1 MSGRTARRRVTMAE
15 VARAAGVSVMTV
27 SYAYGQPGRV
37 SDEARARVRE
47 AAERLGYPGP
57 HPGARSLR
65 RGHTGTLG
73 VVLGEHLTYA
83 FDDPQATRFLSGV
96 AQVCADHGMA
106 LTLVPVTGAPS
117 DVDRVTEAAVDAF
130 VVWTTADDDPVI
142 DAIAATGLPAVI
154 HGGPHRDGLFFVAAD
169 DRAAAAAVG
178 REVFAGARRPGVLS
192 FPLDRDRI
200 SQVAFGTAGP
210 GPLPDLGRTPT
221 PDRGRVP
228 ATAPSAP
235 VPASVPA
242 ALDPNAEPPGT
253 TPASAS
259 PGIDPDASTFRVT
272 RQRLRGYRDAWAETG
287 GDWSQVLVAV
297 CSTNSAH
304 EAEALVAEL
313 LTGPY
318 ACDAIAA
325 MSDELALGALRTA
338 ARLGLSVPGDLTLSG
353 WDDSDAATPAGLTT
367 IAQSL
372 RDQGARCARTALGH
386 PAPADQSTD
395 ISWHLISRT
404 STRRPGKTDI
414 HGVTEPPA

>member
-37 SDEARARVRE
+37 SDEARAKVRE

-65 RGHTGTLG
+65 SGRTGNLG

-106 LTLVPVTGAPS
+106 LTLVPVTGSPS

-142 DAIAATGLPAVI
+142 DAISATGLPAVV
-154 HGGPHRDGLFFVAAD
+154 HGGPRRDGLSFVAAD
-169 DRAAAAAVG
+169 DRAAATAVG

-192 FPLDRDRI
+192 FPLDRARI
-200 SQVAFGTAGP
+200 SGVAFGVPSGELPGTDGAGSEPLGASGSGTTHTPSRDAASGTVHTPSRDAASGMPRTPGPAPGP
-210 GPLPDLGRTPT
+210 GAVPDG
-221 PDRGRVP
+221 
-228 ATAPSAP
+228 AY
-235 VPASVPA
+235 
-242 ALDPNAEPPGT
+242 
-253 TPASAS
+253 

-272 RQRLRGYRDAWAETG
+272 RRRLRGYRDAWAETG
-287 GDWSQVLVAV
+287 GDWSQVRVAV
-297 CSTNSAH
+297 CSVNSTH
-304 EAEALVAEL
+304 EAEALAAEL

-325 MSDELALGALRTA
+325 MGDELALGVLRA
-338 ARLGLSVPGDLTLSG
+338 ATRLGLTVPGDLTLSG
-353 WDDSDAATPAGLTT
+353 WDDSDAAAPAGLTT
-367 IAQSL
+367 VAQSL
-372 RDQGARCARTALGH
+372 RDQGARCARIALGQ
-386 PAPADQSTD
+386 PIPADRDTEVA
-395 ISWHLISRT
+395 WHLISRE
-404 STRRPGKTDI
+404 STRRP
-414 HGVTEPPA
+414 

>member
-27 SYAYGQPGRV
+27 SYTYGQPGRV

-65 RGHTGTLG
+65 RGRTGNLG

-96 AQVCADHGMA
+96 AQVCADQGMA

-142 DAIAATGLPAVI
+142 DAIVATGLPAVI
-154 HGGPHRDGLFFVAAD
+154 HGGPLREGLSFVSVD
-169 DRAAAAAVG
+169 DRAAATAVG

-200 SQVAFGTAGP
+200 SRVAFGTAGP
-210 GPLPDLGRTPT
+210 LPGGGTLAPATEAPGPAHAPAIPE
-221 PDRGRVP
+221 RGRVP
-228 ATAPSAP
+228 ATTHSDPGRAF
-235 VPASVPA
+235 VPT
-242 ALDPNAEPPGT
+242 DPNPPGT
-253 TPASAS
+253 TPGSAS

-272 RQRLRGYRDAWAETG
+272 RQRLRGYRDAWASTG
-287 GDWSQVLVAV
+287 GDWSQVRVAV
-297 CSTNSAH
+297 CSTNSAD
-304 EAEALVAEL
+304 EAEALAAEL

-325 MSDELALGALRTA
+325 MSDELALGVLRTA
-338 ARLGLSVPGDLTLSG
+338 TRLGLSVPGDLTLGG

-386 PAPADQSTD
+386 PAPAGQSAD
-395 ISWHLISRT
+395 VSWHLINRA
-404 STRRPGKTDI
+404 STRRP
-414 HGVTEPPA
+414 

>member
-1 MSGRTARRRVTMAE
+1 MTMAE

-27 SYAYGQPGRV
+27 SYAYGRPGRV

-65 RGHTGTLG
+65 SGRTGNLG

-106 LTLVPVTGAPS
+106 LTLVPVTGSPS

-142 DAIAATGLPAVI
+142 DAISATGLPAVI
-154 HGGPHRDGLFFVAAD
+154 HGGPRRDGLSFVAAD
-169 DRAAAAAVG
+169 DRAAATAVG

-192 FPLDRDRI
+192 FPLDRARI
-200 SQVAFGTAGP
+200 SSIAFG
-210 GPLPDLGRTPT
+210 
-221 PDRGRVP
+221 
-228 ATAPSAP
+228 
-235 VPASVPA
+235 ASGG
-242 ALDPNAEPPGT
+242 PPGT
-253 TPASAS
+253 TGTGSGDASSGTAGVSPPTSGATSDDAS

-287 GDWSQVLVAV
+287 GDWSQVRVAV
-297 CSTNSAH
+297 CSVNSAR
-304 EAEALVAEL
+304 EAETLAAEL

-325 MSDELALGALRTA
+325 MGDELALGVLRA
-338 ARLGLSVPGDLTLSG
+338 ATRLGLAAPGDFTLSG
-353 WDDSDAATPAGLTT
+353 WDDSDAAAPAGLTT
-367 IAQSL
+367 VAQSL
-372 RDQGARCARTALGH
+372 RDQGARCARTALDH
-386 PAPADQSTD
+386 LTPADRETD
-395 ISWHLISRT
+395 VAWQLISRS
-404 STRRPGKTDI
+404 STQRP
-414 HGVTEPPA
+414 

>member
-27 SYAYGQPGRV
+27 SYAYGRPGRV

-65 RGHTGTLG
+65 RGRTGNLG

-142 DAIAATGLPAVI
+142 DAIVATGLPAVI
-154 HGGPHRDGLFFVAAD
+154 HGGPLREGLSFVAAD
-169 DRAAAAAVG
+169 DRAAATAVG

-192 FPLDRDRI
+192 FPLDRGRI
-200 SQVAFGTAGP
+200 SQIAFGTQGSPEAA
-210 GPLPDLGRTPT
+210 PDG
-221 PDRGRVP
+221 
-228 ATAPSAP
+228 
-235 VPASVPA
+235 
-242 ALDPNAEPPGT
+242 
-253 TPASAS
+253 AS
-259 PGIDPDASTFRVT
+259 PGVDPDASTFRVT
-272 RQRLRGYRDAWAETG
+272 RQRLRGYRDAWASTG

-304 EAEALVAEL
+304 EAEALAAEL

-372 RDQGARCARTALGH
+372 RDQGAHCARTALGH
-386 PAPADQSTD
+386 PAGTD
-395 ISWHLISRT
+395 VSWHLISRA
-404 STRRPGKTDI
+404 STRRP
-414 HGVTEPPA
+414 

>member
-1 MSGRTARRRVTMAE
+1 
-15 VARAAGVSVMTV
+15 MTV

-65 RGHTGTLG
+65 RGRTGNLG

-83 FDDPQATRFLSGV
+83 FEDPQAARFLSGV

-106 LTLVPVTGAPS
+106 LTLVPVTGTPS

-130 VVWTTADDDPVI
+130 VVWTTADDDPVV
-142 DAIAATGLPAVI
+142 DAIVATGLPAVI
-154 HGGPHRDGLFFVAAD
+154 HGGPLREGLSFVAAD
-169 DRAAAAAVG
+169 DRAAAAAAG

-192 FPLDRDRI
+192 FPLDRGRI
-200 SQVAFGTAGP
+200 SQIAYGAQGSP
-210 GPLPDLGRTPT
+210 SS
-221 PDRGRVP
+221 GRVP
-228 ATAPSAP
+228 GPIPETA
-235 VPASVPA
+235 
-242 ALDPNAEPPGT
+242 
-253 TPASAS
+253 

-272 RQRLRGYRDAWAETG
+272 RQRLRGYRDAWACAG

-304 EAEALVAEL
+304 EAEALAAEL

-325 MSDELALGALRTA
+325 MSDELALGALRA
-338 ARLGLSVPGDLTLSG
+338 ATRLGLSVPGDLTLIG
-353 WDDSDAATPAGLTT
+353 WDDSDAAALAGLTT

-386 PAPADQSTD
+386 PAPAGQSAEVP
-395 ISWHLISRT
+395 WNLVSRA
-404 STRRPGKTDI
+404 STRRP
-414 HGVTEPPA
+414 

>member
-37 SDEARARVRE
+37 SDEARAKVRE

-65 RGHTGTLG
+65 SGRTRNLG

-83 FDDPQATRFLSGV
+83 FDDPQAARFLSGV
-96 AQVCADHGMA
+96 AQVCADHSMA
-106 LTLVPVTGAPS
+106 LTLVPVTGSPS

-142 DAIAATGLPAVI
+142 DAISATGLPAVV
-154 HGGPHRDGLFFVAAD
+154 HGGPRRDGLSFVAAD
-169 DRAAAAAVG
+169 DRAAATAVG

-192 FPLDRDRI
+192 FPLNRARI
-200 SQVAFGTAGP
+200 SGVAFGVP
-210 GPLPDLGRTPT
+210 GGGLPGSTGT
-221 PDRGRVP
+221 TSG
-228 ATAPSAP
+228 ATAAGSGTGGVLDAGSETTGTPA
-235 VPASVPA
+235 PAS
-242 ALDPNAEPPGT
+242 GT
-253 TPASAS
+253 TSDDAS

-272 RQRLRGYRDAWAETG
+272 RQRLRGYRDAWAGTG
-287 GDWSQVLVAV
+287 GDWSQVRVAV
-297 CSTNSAH
+297 CSTNSAR
-304 EAEALVAEL
+304 EAEALAAEL

-325 MSDELALGALRTA
+325 MGDELALGVLRA
-338 ARLGLSVPGDLTLSG
+338 AAGLGLTVPGDLTLSG
-353 WDDSDAATPAGLTT
+353 WDDSDAAAPAGLTT

-386 PAPADQSTD
+386 PTPADRD
-395 ISWHLISRT
+395 DEVAWHLISRE
-404 STRRPGKTDI
+404 STRRPRRSR
-414 HGVTEPPA
+414 

>member
-65 RGHTGTLG
+65 RGRTGNLG

-117 DVDRVTEAAVDAF
+117 DVNRVTEAAVDAF
-130 VVWTTADDDPVI
+130 VVWTTTDDDPVI
-142 DAIAATGLPAVI
+142 DAITATGLPTVI

-169 DRAAAAAVG
+169 DRAAAATVG

-192 FPLDRDRI
+192 FPLDRGRI

-210 GPLPDLGRTPT
+210 GPLPGSITPAPDLPDLGRAPT
-221 PDRGRVP
+221 PDHGRVP
-228 ATAPSAP
+228 ATAPSDP
-235 VPASVPA
+235 VRASVPA
-242 ALDPNAEPPGT
+242 ALDPNAEPPDT
-253 TPASAS
+253 TPGSAS

-272 RQRLRGYRDAWAETG
+272 RQRLRGYRDAWTETG

-304 EAEALVAEL
+304 EAEALAAEL

-338 ARLGLSVPGDLTLSG
+338 TRLGRTVPGDLTLSG

-386 PAPADQSTD
+386 PAPAGQGADV
-395 ISWHLISRT
+395 SWHLISRA
-404 STRRPGKTDI
+404 STRRP
-414 HGVTEPPA
+414 

>member
-1 MSGRTARRRVTMAE
+1 
-15 VARAAGVSVMTV
+15 MTV

-65 RGHTGTLG
+65 RGRTGNLG

-96 AQVCADHGMA
+96 AQVCADHSMA

-142 DAIAATGLPAVI
+142 DAIAATGLPAVV
-154 HGGPHRDGLFFVAAD
+154 HGGPRRDGLSFVAAD
-169 DRAAAAAVG
+169 DRAAATAVG

-200 SQVAFGTAGP
+200 PQVAFGASASASVSPSQGSP
-210 GPLPDLGRTPT
+210 AP
-221 PDRGRVP
+221 GRVP
-228 ATAPSAP
+228 GT
-235 VPASVPA
+235 A
-242 ALDPNAEPPGT
+242 AL
-253 TPASAS
+253 ASDTGLPETVPDGGS

-272 RQRLRGYRDAWAETG
+272 RQRLRGYRDAWAESG
-287 GDWSQVLVAV
+287 GDWSQVRVAV

-304 EAEALVAEL
+304 EAESLATEL

-325 MSDELALGALRTA
+325 MSDELALGALRA
-338 ARLGLSVPGDLTLSG
+338 ANRLSLSVPGDLTLSG

-372 RDQGARCARTALGH
+372 RDQGSHCARTALGH
-386 PAPADQSTD
+386 STPADQSSD
-395 ISWHLISRT
+395 ISWHLISRA
-404 STRRPGKTDI
+404 STQRP
-414 HGVTEPPA
+414 